1 MDISLTRSLAVQTK
15 PRGKKIAVLILAS
28 KPHKTCFAVAVMAGI
43 EEVRNANFQN
53 EADLHSEN
61 EIGTQQSR
69 SFNEL
74 KTPIRTHLPLKKS
87 KSWACSPTCNGI
99 PLGSL
104 TAQAAA
110 RPFWGKDMLQERIQE
125 IAEYAALETS
135 SLGSSIDDNLSTTE
149 LEDLEECNV
158 PNATFNISNEDEL
171 NSSRS
176 TPSVPRHHSPEA
188 VRSQSAQPIPKM
200 SRRETAKSLPP
211 SPHSRSRARSANSSS
226 SRLVSSMTGLSIEG
240 KRMPLS
246 PRNSTRALDDGFH
259 EK

>member
-1 MDISLTRSLAVQTK
+1 
-15 PRGKKIAVLILAS
+15 
-28 KPHKTCFAVAVMAGI
+28 MAGI
-43 EEVRNANFQN
+43 EEIRNANLRN
-53 EADLHSEN
+53 EADVHCEK
-61 EIGTQQSR
+61 EVGTQQSR

-74 KTPIRTHLPLKKS
+74 KTRRMTHLPLKKS

-149 LEDLEECNV
+149 LEELEEHNTL
-158 PNATFNISNEDEL
+158 TFKISNDDEL
-171 NSSRS
+171 ISSQS
-176 TPSVPRHHSPEA
+176 TPSVAGHHSPEV
-188 VRSQSAQPIPKM
+188 VRSQSAQPIPEISQRKV
-200 SRRETAKSLPP
+200 AKSLPP
-211 SPHSRSRARSANSSS
+211 SPNSGPRAKSANS
-226 SRLVSSMTGLSIEG
+226 RIVSSMVGLSIEG
-240 KRMPLS
+240 RRMPLTS
-246 PRNSTRALDDGFH
+246 RSSTHVLDDGYH